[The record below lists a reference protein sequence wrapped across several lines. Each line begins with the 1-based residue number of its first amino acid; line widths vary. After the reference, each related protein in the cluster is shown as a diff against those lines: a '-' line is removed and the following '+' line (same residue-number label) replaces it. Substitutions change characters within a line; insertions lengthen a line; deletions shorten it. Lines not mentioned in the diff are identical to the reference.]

1 MRHRWGGRKLGRT
14 STHKR
19 ALMRTMVT
27 EFLENEKIV
36 TTVPKA
42 KELRSVAEKM
52 ITLGKRE
59 TLHARRQ
66 ALSFIRKKSV
76 VFKLFDSLAPRFADR
91 NGGYTRILRL
101 GTRVGDAAELAMI
114 ELVEGSAKPEKK
126 DEGKK
131 AKPKAAPK
139 SGKTKKTAAAKAK
152 EATKAGEAK
161 PARAAGKR
169 KKKEQAEAP
178 EE

>member
-1 MRHRWGGRKLGRT
+1 MRHRWSGRKLGRT
-14 STHKR
+14 ASHRK

-27 EFLENEKIV
+27 ELLENEKIV

-52 ITLGKRE
+52 ITLGKKE
-59 TLHARRQ
+59 SLHARRQ

-101 GTRVGDAAELAMI
+101 GTRKGDSAEMAIL
-114 ELVEGSAKPEKK
+114 ELVGSDEEVKKAEPEKK
-126 DEGKK
+126 ASSKAKK
-131 AKPKAAPK
+131 AKKEPEEKAEKSAPK
-139 SGKTKKTAAAKAK
+139 RKAK
-152 EATKAGEAK
+152 DDS
-161 PARAAGKR
+161 
-169 KKKEQAEAP
+169 